1 MTKLKR
7 SNGSNGVLVAYVPV
21 LVLILFDQAL
31 SSSIEVPKIRE
42 VEVQVYY
49 RSCISMQSSKGC
61 VVPVLQSR

>member
-1 MTKLKR
+1 MTKSKG

-49 RSCISMQSSKGC
+49 WSCISMQSSKGC